1 MSVLSR
7 ASQATRD
14 RPSLISKRVRAKGQR
29 ARGQGV
35 RHLRHALD
43 SSGAEL
49 RHRLQHG
56 EGGRGGGRGEEGSR
70 FIPVDEKGVHR
81 KSFKMLRGVPEES
94 GQRKNEAVPLQE
106 PFGFAPGSVFVV
118 RVFLHVL
125 SAQPLGLVD
134 IRTLLGVRE
143 QLPLRAKPLAD
154 LRVVHL
160 WVFLGHF
167 PPLASGPNHERIHGS
182 LDVI

>member
-1 MSVLSR
+1 MGVLSG
-7 ASQATRD
+7 ASQATRN
-14 RPSLISKRVRAKGQR
+14 RPSLISKRVRAKRQR

-49 RHRLQHG
+49 RHRLQQG
-56 EGGRGGGRGEEGSR
+56 EGGRRGGRREEGSC
-70 FIPVDEKGVHR
+70 FIPRDEKGVHR
-81 KSFKMLRGVPEES
+81 KSFKVLGGVPEES
-94 GQRKNEAVPLQE
+94 GQRENEAVPLQE
-106 PFGFAPGSVFVV
+106 PLGFTPGSIFVV

-125 SAQPLGLVD
+125 GAQPLGLVD
-134 IRTLLGVRE
+134 VGTLLGVGE
-143 QLPLRAKPLAD
+143 QLPLCAEPLAD

-167 PPLASGPNHERIHGS
+167 PALPSGPHHEGIHGS
-182 LDVI
+182 FDVI

>member
-1 MSVLSR
+1 MSVVPG

-14 RPSLISKRVRAKGQR
+14 RPRLISKRVRAKGQH
-29 ARGQGV
+29 ARGQAV

-56 EGGRGGGRGEEGSR
+56 EGGRGGGRGEEGSC

-94 GQRKNEAVPLQE
+94 GQREDEAVLLQE
-106 PFGFAPGSVFVV
+106 RLGFTPGSVFVV

-134 IRTLLGVRE
+134 ERTLLGLRE